1 MFVIQNVLLSLLVN
15 TITIMI
21 RIIRTVSS
29 LRKAKKIFKLHL
41 LVSFEMKSNFECVF
55 VLSRFNFSVLQ
66 KYCTTTKDIFFI
78 FMHRQHNRRTVIKIL
93 KKIYVVFEQRLFK

>member
-1 MFVIQNVLLSLLVN
+1 
-15 TITIMI
+15 MI

-29 LRKAKKIFKLHL
+29 LRKAKTIFKLHL

-66 KYCTTTKDIFFI
+66 KYCITTKAILLFLCIDNTIGALLLKYSKDICCI
-78 FMHRQHNRRTVIKIL
+78 
-93 KKIYVVFEQRLFK
+93 